1 VAGEGRRE
9 EEEQGYIVPYEIMY
23 PVDGPKVMRDVGN
36 GKFST
41 TQRIIMA
48 NLKIGE

>member
-1 VAGEGRRE
+1 
-9 EEEQGYIVPYEIMY
+9 
-23 PVDGPKVMRDVGN
+23 MRDVGN